1 MLCEGHRH
9 RGPQSGQFSN
19 VSGRSLKYNHP
30 PSLDKGLGAISEPGP
45 WGIEKRYN
53 GMAQDTEATDFTEIL
68 YEEQGPMALITIN
81 RAAKHNAISL
91 DTLEELHGAVG
102 RAARTD
108 AVRVIT
114 ITGAG
119 NKAFASGSDLSE
131 VLHRDFKKAL
141 EPIVQGL
148 ADQLE
153 RTPKPTI
160 AAINGICMGGGL
172 EVALGCDL
180 RIATPHAR
188 FATPEGKLGIIPG
201 GGATARLPRIV
212 GRGWG
217 MEMLL
222 MGEPIDAERAL
233 AVGLITRIVPA
244 HELLDEARRMA
255 EHLATFAPFVP
266 RTMKAMVNFGMEA
279 SLSGALMLEKYA
291 QGALVQTEDK
301 AEGISAFLEKREPR
315 FKGR

>member
-1 MLCEGHRH
+1 
-9 RGPQSGQFSN
+9 
-19 VSGRSLKYNHP
+19 
-30 PSLDKGLGAISEPGP
+30 
-45 WGIEKRYN
+45 
-53 GMAQDTEATDFTEIL
+53 
-68 YEEQGPMALITIN
+68 MALITID
-81 RAAKHNAISL
+81 RADKHNAISL
-91 DTLEELHGAVG
+91 DTLEELHQAIG
-102 RAARTD
+102 RAATD
-108 AVRVIT
+108 DAIRAIT
-114 ITGAG
+114 LTGAG
-119 NKAFASGSDLSE
+119 DRAFASGSDLGE

-148 ADQLE
+148 ADRLE

-180 RIATPHAR
+180 RIATPNAR

-233 AVGLITRIVPA
+233 AIGLVTRIVEPS
-244 HELLDEARRMA
+244 ELLPEARRMA
-255 EHLATFAPFVP
+255 EHLASFAPFVP

-279 SLSGALMLEKYA
+279 SLAGALMLEKYA

-301 AEGISAFLEKREPR
+301 TEGISAFLEKRPPQ

>member
-1 MLCEGHRH
+1 
-9 RGPQSGQFSN
+9 
-19 VSGRSLKYNHP
+19 
-30 PSLDKGLGAISEPGP
+30 
-45 WGIEKRYN
+45 
-53 GMAQDTEATDFTEIL
+53 
-68 YEEQGPMALITIN
+68 MALITID
-81 RAAKHNAISL
+81 RADKHNAISL
-91 DTLEELHGAVG
+91 DALEELHQAVG
-102 RAARTD
+102 QAATDDAIRA
-108 AVRVIT
+108 IT
-114 ITGAG
+114 LTGAG
-119 NKAFASGSDLSE
+119 DHAFASGSDLGE
-131 VLHRDFKKAL
+131 VLHRDFNKAL

-148 ADQLE
+148 ADRLE

-180 RIATPHAR
+180 RIATPNAR

-233 AVGLITRIVPA
+233 AIGLITRIVETG
-244 HELLDEARRMA
+244 ELLPEARRMA
-255 EHLATFAPFVP
+255 EHLASFAPFVP

-279 SLSGALMLEKYA
+279 SLAGALMLEKYA

-301 AEGISAFLEKREPR
+301 TEGISAFLEKRPPQ

>member
-1 MLCEGHRH
+1 MTRVE
-9 RGPQSGQFSN
+9 N
-19 VSGRSLKYNHP
+19 
-30 PSLDKGLGAISEPGP
+30 
-45 WGIEKRYN
+45 
-53 GMAQDTEATDFTEIL
+53 TL
-68 YEEQGPMALITIN
+68 YEVQGSMALITIN
-81 RAAKHNAISL
+81 RPEKHNAISL
-91 DTLEELHGAVG
+91 ATLDELQASVR
-102 RAARTD
+102 RAAAD
-108 AVRVIT
+108 DDVRVIT

-119 NKAFASGSDLSE
+119 DRAFAAGSDLSE
-131 VLHRDFKKAL
+131 VLHRDFRKAL

-180 RIATPHAR
+180 RIATPNAR

-201 GGATARLPRIV
+201 GGATARLPRLV
-212 GRGWG
+212 GRAWG

-222 MGEPIDAERAL
+222 MGEPIDAQRAL
-233 AVGLITRIVPA
+233 SIGLVTRLVEPA
-244 HELLDEARRMA
+244 DLLPEARRMA
-255 EHLATFAPFVP
+255 EHLASFAPFVP
-266 RTMKAMVNFGMEA
+266 RTMKAMVHFGMEA
-279 SLSGALMLEKYA
+279 SLAGALMLEKYA

-301 AEGISAFLEKREPR
+301 IEGISAFLDKRDPQ

>member
-1 MLCEGHRH
+1 MD
-9 RGPQSGQFSN
+9 N
-19 VSGRSLKYNHP
+19 V
-30 PSLDKGLGAISEPGP
+30 
-45 WGIEKRYN
+45 
-53 GMAQDTEATDFTEIL
+53 L
-68 YEEQGPMALITIN
+68 YEIRGPMALITIN
-81 RAAKHNAISL
+81 RADKHNAISL
-91 DTLEELHGAVG
+91 ATLEELHGAVT
-102 RAARTD
+102 RATIDD
-108 AVRVIT
+108 AVRVLT

-119 NKAFASGSDLSE
+119 DRAFASGSDLSE
-131 VLHRDFKKAL
+131 VLHRDLKKAL

-180 RIATPHAR
+180 RICTPNAR

-217 MEMLL
+217 MEMML
-222 MGEPIDAERAL
+222 MGDPVGADQAL
-233 AVGLITRIVPA
+233 KMGLVTRIVEPG
-244 HELLDEARRMA
+244 ELLGEAQRMA
-255 EHLATFAPFVP
+255 EHLAGFAPFVS
-266 RTMKAMVNFGMEA
+266 RTMKAMVHFGMEA
-279 SLSGALMLEKYA
+279 SLAGALMFEKYA

-301 AEGISAFLEKREPR
+301 TEGITAFLEKRPPQ

>member
-1 MLCEGHRH
+1 MSDESTPAAQQQTLDNVLY
-9 RGPQSGQFSN
+9 S
-19 VSGRSLKYNHP
+19 VSGPL
-30 PSLDKGLGAISEPGP
+30 
-45 WGIEKRYN
+45 
-53 GMAQDTEATDFTEIL
+53 
-68 YEEQGPMALITIN
+68 ALITIN
-81 RAAKHNAISL
+81 RPEKHNAISL
-91 DTLEELHGAVG
+91 ATLDDLHTAVDL
-102 RAARTD
+102 AAYD
-108 AVRVIT
+108 DSVRVIA

-119 NKAFASGSDLSE
+119 GKAFAAGSDLSE
-131 VLHRDFKKAL
+131 VINRDFKKAL

-148 ADQLE
+148 ADKLE

-160 AAINGICMGGGL
+160 AAIDGICMGGGL

-180 RIATPHAR
+180 RVATPQSR

-217 MEMLL
+217 MEMML

-233 AVGLITRIVPA
+233 QIGLVTRLVA
-244 HELLDEARRMA
+244 SEELINEVTRMA
-255 EHLATFAPFVP
+255 EHLAGFAPFVP
-266 RTMKAMVNFGMEA
+266 RTMNAMVHFGMEA
-279 SLSGALMLEKYA
+279 SFAGALMFEKYA

-301 AEGISAFLEKREPR
+301 AEGINAFLEKRTPD

>member
-1 MLCEGHRH
+1 M
-9 RGPQSGQFSN
+9 SGYEN
-19 VSGRSLKYNHP
+19 
-30 PSLDKGLGAISEPGP
+30 
-45 WGIEKRYN
+45 
-53 GMAQDTEATDFTEIL
+53 IL
-68 YEEQGPMALITIN
+68 YDVQGPMALITIN
-81 RAAKHNAISL
+81 RPERHNAISL
-91 DTLEELHGAVG
+91 ATLDDLQD
-102 RAARTD
+102 AAAQAAAD
-108 AVRVIT
+108 DDVRVIT

-119 NKAFASGSDLSE
+119 ERAFASGSDLSE
-131 VLHRDFKKAL
+131 VVHRDLRKAL

-180 RIATPHAR
+180 RIASPNAR

-233 AVGLITRIVPA
+233 AIGLVTRVVPQETLID
-244 HELLDEARRMA
+244 HAREMA
-255 EHLATFAPFVP
+255 EQLARFAPFVP
-266 RTMKAMVNFGMEA
+266 RTMKAMVHFGMEA
-279 SLSGALMLEKYA
+279 SLAGALMLEKYA

>member
-1 MLCEGHRH
+1 M
-9 RGPQSGQFSN
+9 SGYDN
-19 VSGRSLKYNHP
+19 
-30 PSLDKGLGAISEPGP
+30 
-45 WGIEKRYN
+45 
-53 GMAQDTEATDFTEIL
+53 IL
-68 YEEQGPMALITIN
+68 YEVQGPMALITID
-81 RAAKHNAISL
+81 RAEKHNAISL
-91 DTLEELHGAVG
+91 ATLDELQHAAR
-102 RAARTD
+102 RAAQDD

-119 NKAFASGSDLSE
+119 TRAFASGSDLSE
-131 VLHRDFKKAL
+131 VLHRDLHKAL

-148 ADQLE
+148 AEQLE

-180 RIATPHAR
+180 RIATPNAR

-233 AVGLITRIVPA
+233 SIGLVTRLVEPD
-244 HELLDEARRMA
+244 ELIPEARRMA
-255 EHLATFAPFVP
+255 EHLARFAPFVP
-266 RTMKAMVNFGMEA
+266 RTMKAMVHSGMEA
-279 SLSGALMLEKYA
+279 SLAGALMLEKYA

-301 AEGISAFLEKREPR
+301 VEGISAFLEKRDPK